1 MPSLPNYLRPQR
13 KQHSLSR
20 EEVAFLLGAKV
31 ADKGGKVSRD
41 ESSARLPTLE
51 TALAYEAMYGKPIRE
66 LFAGLYEQIAKE
78 VSARARILTYRKH
91 GTLDPRKQQF
101 LSELTLR
108 H

>member
-41 ESSARLPTLE
+41 ENSSRLPTLE

-66 LFAGLYEQIAKE
+66 LFAGLYEQVAKE
-78 VSARARILTYRKH
+78 VSSRAKTLTYRKH
-91 GTLDPRKQQF
+91 GTPDPGKQQF
-101 LSELTLR
+101 LSELALR

>member
-41 ESSARLPTLE
+41 ENSSRLPTLE
-51 TALAYEAMYGKPIRE
+51 TALAYEAMYGKPM
-66 LFAGLYEQIAKE
+66 
-78 VSARARILTYRKH
+78 
-91 GTLDPRKQQF
+91 
-101 LSELTLR
+101 
-108 H
+108 